1 MTKTVLTHFY
11 NEEYLLPWWLSHHK
25 KIFDHGI
32 LIDYHSTDR
41 SREIIKAICPTW
53 EIITTRNEYFESLAI
68 DQEIMDYER
77 NLTGWRITL
86 NIPEF
91 LFGNISRLS
100 QTPNQQIFLGN
111 YVFIDKD
118 GATPDINKP
127 LHEQCC
133 WGYYQGSEGCQYLNL
148 GSRCTRSLHNYPV
161 VYEAGR
167 HWGAHQA
174 TYNDLA
180 IFYYGYAFLN
190 RPFLDRKLQ
199 IKTKMSPIELQVAG
213 NSHPNTVTEKQFL
226 DNINSYHRPRCS
238 DLLETIKLFL

>member
-53 EIITTRNEYFESLAI
+53 EI
-68 DQEIMDYER
+68 
-77 NLTGWRITL
+77 
-86 NIPEF
+86 IPEF